1 MMAHRISEK
10 SLCMQD
16 MSEKDVDRILGMEGS
31 AFLTPWTRESF
42 ISALRDRNGTN
53 LICQYE
59 GDVIG
64 YLTSFMVLDEAFI
77 TNLCVE
83 LEYRKKG
90 VATALLIFL
99 INKVKLNRG
108 AHIFLEVREKNV
120 AAISLYKKIGFEL
133 IGVRK
138 KYYSDTK
145 ENASVMRLSLQAE

>member
-1 MMAHRISEK
+1 MMAQHISEK
-10 SLCMQD
+10 DLCIQD
-16 MSEKDVDRILGMEGS
+16 MSEKHVDRILGMEGS
-31 AFLTPWTRESF
+31 TFLTPWTRASF
-42 ISALRDRNGTN
+42 VSALRDRNGIN
-53 LICQYE
+53 LVCQYE

-83 LEYRKKG
+83 LAHRKKG

-108 AHIFLEVREKNV
+108 AHIFLEVREKNI
-120 AAISLYKKIGFEL
+120 AAISLYRKVGFQL

-138 KYYSDTK
+138 KYYADTK
-145 ENASVMRLSLQAE
+145 EDASVMRLSLQTE